1 MDNIA
6 TFTQRNLVS
15 IARDAGWRMSNFR
28 LATGWSQEALAKHA
42 GVAMTD
48 HGRNHAFLMNDE
60 ILWNV
65 APTNDVTCATRS
77 HTSRLRAGRIM
88 AKASDITPPMT

>member
-1 MDNIA
+1 
-6 TFTQRNLVS
+6 
-15 IARDAGWRMSNFR
+15 MSNFR
-28 LATGWSQEALAKHA
+28 LAKGWSQEALAKHA

-60 ILWNV
+60 GQWNV
-65 APTNDVTCATRS
+65 APTNHFTCESRS
-77 HTSRLRAGRIM
+77 HTSGLRAGRIM